1 MMEDLRLVPC
11 KKKLSKLIL
20 ELWNKIGKINSAKRA
35 KQEETE
41 FNNLQ
46 WCRKYIFVEKLKT
59 LNVVFM
65 CPVIFRLSKGRI
77 SIYNNIKKYT
87 LNCQESFSLIL
98 FLNFI
103 EELCNTNIVPTSLQ
117 ETFVNVIIYQVVSR
131 IFPNIMKLLLTHD
144 IIFDEY
150 KSFTFSIFFFFFF
163 RFSF

>member
-1 MMEDLRLVPC
+1 M
-11 KKKLSKLIL
+11 SKLIL
-20 ELWNKIGKINSAKRA
+20 EIWNKIGEKNSAKRA
-35 KQEETE
+35 MQEEIE

-46 WCRKYIFVEKLKT
+46 QCHKYIFVEKLKT

-65 CPVIFRLSKGRI
+65 CPVIFQLIKRRI
-77 SIYNNIKKYT
+77 SIYNKTKKYT
-87 LNCQESFSLIL
+87 LNCQNSFSLIL

-103 EELCNTNIVPTSLQ
+103 EELCNTNVVPTSLQ

-150 KSFTFSIFFFFFF
+150 KSFTFSIFFFFFQILLLKL
-163 RFSF
+163 